1 MKTKIHGIGFGG
13 WLALIFITLKLCKVI
28 AWSWWWVLAPLWL
41 PLGIGLTIAGGTLA
55 VGALLLGIAWVI
67 DRCGK

>member
-41 PLGIGLTIAGGTLA
+41 PLVIGLTIAGGTLA

-67 DRCGK
+67 ERSRK